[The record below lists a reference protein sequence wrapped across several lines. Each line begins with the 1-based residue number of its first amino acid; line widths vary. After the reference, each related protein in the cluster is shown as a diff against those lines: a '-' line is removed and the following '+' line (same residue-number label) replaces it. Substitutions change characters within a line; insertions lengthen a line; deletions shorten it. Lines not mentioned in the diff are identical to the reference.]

1 MNISLDRLFVISA
14 FCHIGFLLLVARLFV
29 LSALGISAFLHI
41 GFLHIGFLFMIAC
54 FLSYRLFVLSAY

>member
-1 MNISLDRLFVISA
+1 LCIGFLLRFTRSA

-29 LSALGISAFLHI
+29 ISAFCQSAFLHI